1 MWKKRTVKKRKP
13 IAYPKADKKKGKYK
27 ETFHANKKIGKNI
40 KRPKTQNSSCFD
52 IMISFD

>member
-1 MWKKRTVKKRKP
+1 MKP

-40 KRPKTQNSSCFD
+40 KRPKTQNSSWFD